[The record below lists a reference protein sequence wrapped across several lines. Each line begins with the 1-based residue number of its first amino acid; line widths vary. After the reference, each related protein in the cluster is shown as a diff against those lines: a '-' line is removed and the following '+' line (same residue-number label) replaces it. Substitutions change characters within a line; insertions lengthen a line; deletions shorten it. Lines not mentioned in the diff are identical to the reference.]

1 MKEGSMRTGDIGHL
15 VSVHEGTC
23 SGPVVGAVVTI
34 SDHEGRSISRRITLH
49 TFKMDDF
56 SD

>member
-1 MKEGSMRTGDIGHL
+1 MRTGDIGHL